1 MSKCPKRIELME
13 KDILLLKGKERVD
26 AKTEYIRLLRSNSK
40 ICGLEDPIYL
50 KRR

>member
-13 KDILLLKGKERVD
+13 KDILQLQGKDRVN
-26 AKTEYIRLLRSNSK
+26 AKRRYFRLLRSNSK
-40 ICGLEDPIYL
+40 ICGLEDSIYL